1 MLYFDRYPNRPDE
14 LEQVSLY
21 DFGRLY
27 DVATPQ
33 EVKTRKD
40 LIELG
45 CGFGYLKLRKSEA
58 LISHNIPNKS
68 ANTEEYYRTFLLL
81 FKPWRSRTDVLY
93 PSLSCKEAFFQD
105 IEHYTDMKA
114 HEEKIGIHYDRINEM
129 NESAAKEEEV
139 IAEEEDQE
147 LEPQHVHFSEEVM
160 NSVTCE
166 FQELQQDDGSDYI
179 TLFNE
184 FNVDQKRVFLK
195 IVERLHAQ
203 NPSVDVP
210 LQIREL
216 IDTSNQKPLFMFIS
230 GLGGS
235 GKSYVIRTL
244 ALYVRQIFKLDVSL
258 SAPTGVAASN
268 INGMTVHRAL
278 QLPVQHGSTPKY
290 QSLSN
295 ENFHQSYAMLKNAGL
310 FIIDEISMISNV
322 MLTYIHKR
330 LQEIFGVFDHIFGS
344 RNVVVFGD
352 LLQLTSVTHDSC
364 FADFAK
370 AEIELLNSISS
381 VNIWKEV
388 EYDELTINMRQRGD
402 DRFQKI
408 LNDVRLGFILPED
421 EAFLTEK

>member
-1 MLYFDRYPNRPDE
+1 
-14 LEQVSLY
+14 
-21 DFGRLY
+21 
-27 DVATPQ
+27 
-33 EVKTRKD
+33 
-40 LIELG
+40 
-45 CGFGYLKLRKSEA
+45 
-58 LISHNIPNKS
+58 
-68 ANTEEYYRTFLLL
+68 
-81 FKPWRSRTDVLY
+81 
-93 PSLSCKEAFFQD
+93 
-105 IEHYTDMKA
+105 
-114 HEEKIGIHYDRINEM
+114 
-129 NESAAKEEEV
+129 
-139 IAEEEDQE
+139 
-147 LEPQHVHFSEEVM
+147 
-160 NSVTCE
+160 
-166 FQELQQDDGSDYI
+166 
-179 TLFNE
+179 
-184 FNVDQKRVFLK
+184 
-195 IVERLHAQ
+195 
-203 NPSVDVP
+203 
-210 LQIREL
+210 
-216 IDTSNQKPLFMFIS
+216 
-230 GLGGS
+230 
-235 GKSYVIRTL
+235 
-244 ALYVRQIFKLDVSL
+244 
-258 SAPTGVAASN
+258 
-268 INGMTVHRAL
+268 MTVHRAL

-421 EAFLTEK
+421 EAFLTEKCLFKYATCTVKERQEELAIFLMKEMELGNVYSVLQPTNKGVRELNEVILNKLPHKTYHILSNDSICSRGFRKSVEKDLRIKERLEKLESDPRNTAGLERKLNIKIGAKVMLKRNLNVAKKLCNGSIGEILKLIVHPETKKILKLRVQFEHSCEEIERIACDFHLPRGNSVIQIRREQFPLQLAWSITIHKAQGITLKHAMVDCGKLTSQKGQIYVGMSRVVSSDSLLLLGWHKTMLKCSSKAVNEYDRLRKMINLPPL